1 MKNNW
6 IRIYTLVKNGQVSQS
21 SLFVFALMITHFLN
35 LAFNVYLGRGL
46 SVEQY
51 GLVIFITSILYFT
64 NIVFT
69 ALIATVSHTTAYLSS
84 STKGRATI
92 NFYTSARK
100 YGFAL
105 SLTLSL
111 IWLIFAPYL
120 RNFFNISDLLP
131 LLLFMPIFS
140 LGVLLSTNR
149 GLLQGRLKF
158 SKAALIV
165 LTEPLS
171 KLAFAF
177 LLISFGQ
184 GDWVYSSIPLSIL
197 IAASVSTLVV
207 KKEIVSLKPR
217 NHLRFPF
224 QWSFFIAATF
234 SGLATMIFLGLD
246 IILVRHFF
254 DPVLAG
260 QYALLSLS
268 GKMIYFLGALF
279 NNFMIPLVG
288 KNVGAGKSSNKTFY
302 AIFSLTLFFV
312 MIGAVVFGLFGYL
325 TVPILLDDKARVI
338 VPLLPQYALAITCFT
353 LASSIVIYHLALRRY
368 LFPLLSILNAIG
380 AAVGIALFHSSL
392 EQVVSV
398 LVVAGITNL
407 ALVGIF
413 HILSYVHNLST
424 SFNFQKIPVDP
435 DGVQNKLSKVEIS

>member
-51 GLVIFITSILYFT
+51 GLVIFVTSILYFT

-279 NNFMIPLVG
+279 NNFMIPL
-288 KNVGAGKSSNKTFY
+288 
-302 AIFSLTLFFV
+302 
-312 MIGAVVFGLFGYL
+312 
-325 TVPILLDDKARVI
+325 
-338 VPLLPQYALAITCFT
+338 LPQYALAITCFT

-398 LVVAGITNL
+398 LVVDGITNL